1 MILRLTAS
9 IARGQQL
16 LRQLRGDEAG
26 SQIAEFAVALPLIIV
41 FVIGIYDFSQ
51 AFGLKQRLGNAAREA
66 ARIGAS
72 QPTVD
77 LSQSEPATVDTI
89 ARVVGTSLQGAG
101 INDCGLASGNWTV
114 SPPVNLTWTYQAS
127 TGCASALTLTINR
140 GYITTAA
147 IGVPYSSTMTI
158 DNTRVTLSY
167 PYQWR
172 FGNVV
177 TLIAPTA
184 NYARGTS
191 QIQATAT
198 MQNLN

>member
-1 MILRLTAS
+1 MICRSPKNANRTKTAAS
-9 IARGQQL
+9 HL
-16 LRQLRGDEAG
+16 FDDSHG

-51 AFGLKQRLGNAAREA
+51 AFGMKQRLGNAARDG

-72 QPTVD
+72 QPTAD
-77 LSQSEPATVDTI
+77 LSQTEPVTVDAI

-101 INDCGLASGNWTV
+101 INDCGLATGNWTV
-114 SPPVNLTWTYQAS
+114 ARANLIWTYLANS
-127 TGCASALTLTINR
+127 GCASALTLIIDR
-140 GYITTAA
+140 GFITTAA
-147 IGVPYSSTMTI
+147 IGPPYASKMTI
-158 DNTRVTLSY
+158 DNTRVTRSY

-177 TLIAPTA
+177 TLITPTS
-184 NYARGTS
+184 NFARGTT
-191 QIQATAT
+191 QIQAIAT

>member
-1 MILRLTAS
+1 MRNRAQHDTKPIRRLESRFFRNT
-9 IARGQQL
+9 Q
-16 LRQLRGDEAG
+16 G

-51 AFGLKQRLGNAAREA
+51 AYGLKQRLGNAARDG

-72 QPTVD
+72 QPTAD
-77 LSQSEPATVDTI
+77 LSQAEPATVDSI
-89 ARVVGTSLQGAG
+89 ARVVGTSLQSAG
-101 INDCGLASGNWTV
+101 INDCGLSIGNWTV
-114 SPPVNLTWTYQAS
+114 AKANLTWTYQANN
-127 TGCASALTLTINR
+127 GCSSALTLTIDR
-140 GYITTAA
+140 GFSTTAT
-147 IGVPYSSTMTI
+147 IGPPYDSTMTI

-172 FGNVV
+172 FGNVA
-177 TLIAPTA
+177 TLVVPSA
-184 NYARGTS
+184 NYARGTT

>member
-1 MILRLTAS
+1 MILRLRAS
-9 IARGQQL
+9 IARGQQS

-114 SPPVNLTWTYQAS
+114 IKSNLTWTYQAN
-127 TGCASALTLTINR
+127 TGCTSALTLTINR